1 MSIELNTTF
10 LKQQRYPNMLV
21 PSPLSEEIP
30 EVRIESP
37 KRVVFLLGGQER
49 WVIDESHFDG
59 TPNLVVEDSTPNR
72 IRVELKNA
80 FFPGTGLSANLICEV
95 NSEND
100 IHLMDLKLDFGE
112 IHSHVSLAKWLTGEH
127 PIISEWVDFD
137 KDLICKLGK
146 HGEVFLDGYTDM
158 MEFFPGWIFRL
169 KGQTIAWLHYLGASV
184 HSDEIVFGMADQHH
198 DSLFAVTPARRTIF
212 SFHRLWGTSSLS
224 PAITL
229 PEGWQVEP
237 PEFPDYLYD
246 ELHLETAVNGNG
258 SKEQAFVAQP
268 AQEDKRIWKLRLHGM
283 PNPFPLYKV
292 RYAMGFDE
300 NTMQSAQF
308 GSFSSEPIWYH
319 LRGCSL
325 LLGDGH
331 DASFELVARDKRIE
345 SAIVAPAL
353 LSFAAPLNGI
363 IVEAI
368 PTKPFSVLG
377 IYPAG
382 AERHPGFAHTE
393 ALGLPALLIDPDLPS
408 PILAMSDLAISLLRP
423 KDLLSLQIAFVNL
436 AFRTGGGQH
445 AHLEQV
451 SADTPAYLIVY
462 FPPQHIVEEAF
473 NEHSTPNLPVSTRMA
488 GPSRLAFRIP
498 KKVKKLPYALET
510 FLNWSNYQQS
520 VVPSAMPSPVAPNL
534 LLSHVTGYNVD
545 ESRPLLLPELPA
557 QETEAPGVQHTA
569 IEAPYRLIL
578 SPNWFAGWEHAAKP
592 ITHEGM
598 TELWHTRLGVRT
610 MDGINEQE
618 ASLRTVR
625 AVWCKNKD
633 EGNPFTMMS
642 LKKEDRKDIV
652 INSSNHLEAIKVNNM
667 MLSSLGAWLD
677 IEGNWPYD
685 PTSSLPNLSNW
696 THRATMGRDCY
707 VKIVREGYLFPTG
720 HRASKITLTERRCQL
735 SPSQEMVAYLIS
747 WDIVVVREPERFYPA
762 PGMPDEGRNF
772 PFTQVRV
779 KTLQTPPI
787 EVTPWIQVYNNELG
801 NEDFLFQMEGKDYDG
816 KWKSFTHALAFV
828 EKKNNPNDPNDPTED
843 ERMVDQLITEYSPE
857 RKKRSLDGQKVS
869 FAPTSKPGDTEFVVN
884 SITFGAEK
892 TKVLPGFYPI
902 MELADVK
909 IPAVEQI
916 VGADSNNL
924 DSNEGLLFQYDRN
937 YLQWGLENKLE
948 NPGEVFLCLPL
959 LTDPKTFPF
968 SGDKAGGI
976 IKPCL
981 SIKGLS
987 RTYGPVAENA
997 IKECLDEKLIG
1008 SILGEAKLLGGILL
1022 TDIVSNVNLSESPGS
1037 IPQLTNRVIYPKVN
1051 GHEDKNRA
1059 PEAIETLY
1067 KLEPQMK
1074 SDSKHIF
1081 EVTKDTSMK
1090 LSALI
1095 YTKHSPPESTYE
1107 VTGELRNF
1115 KVNLIGTDQ
1124 TTQFL
1129 TLHFSELTFK
1139 ARNGQKPVVTPKIE
1153 NVEFGGALQ
1162 FVSSL
1167 QNFLKSVGED
1177 SGIDVTPSGVS
1188 VSSSMALP
1196 NVTLGILAL
1205 QNLTFF
1211 TRFDLP
1217 FDGSPATFY
1226 FAFASR
1232 ENPFVLTVGT
1242 FGGGGFF
1249 GIMLSLDKENPV
1261 KLLEASLE
1269 FGGNQALDLGVASGG
1284 IYLMAGIYYRM
1295 ENVAPDKQIC
1305 QLTGYVRCGGVLQ
1318 VLGLVT
1324 VSAEFYLSLNYRD
1337 PGKAWGQATLT
1348 VKIHLLLTTKS
1359 VDLTVEKQFSGS
1371 DGDPLIEEMIDED
1384 DWYSYCSAFT

>member
-1 MSIELNTTF
+1 MSIELNTIF
-10 LKQQRYPNMLV
+10 LKKRRYPDILV
-21 PSPLSEEIP
+21 PSLMPEEIP

-59 TPNLVVEDSTPNR
+59 TPKLMVDDSIPNR

-80 FFPGTGLSANLICEV
+80 FFPGTSLSANLICEI
-95 NSEND
+95 NSDNGS
-100 IHLMDLKLDFGE
+100 HVMDLKLDFGE
-112 IHSHVSLAKWLTGEH
+112 LQSQVSLAKWLTGEH
-127 PIISEWVDFD
+127 PIRSEWVELDTAS
-137 KDLICKLGK
+137 ICKLGK
-146 HGEVFLDGYTDM
+146 HGEVLLDGDAQ
-158 MEFFPGWIFRL
+158 MEFFPGWIFCL
-169 KGQTIAWLHYLGASV
+169 KGQTIAWLHYLGTSV
-184 HSDEIVFGMADQHH
+184 YSDQIVFGMADQHH

-212 SFHRLWGTSSLS
+212 SFHRLWGTSSLT

-229 PEGWQVEP
+229 PEGWQVES

-283 PNPFPLYKV
+283 PNPFLLYNV

-300 NTMQSAQF
+300 STIQAAQF
-308 GSFSSEPIWYH
+308 GHFSSEPIWYH
-319 LRGCSL
+319 LSGCSL
-325 LLGDGH
+325 LLGDGQN
-331 DASFELVARDKRIE
+331 ASFELVARDKRIE
-345 SAIVAPAL
+345 SAVVAPAL
-353 LSFAAPLNGI
+353 LSFAAPLKGI

-368 PTKPFSVLG
+368 PTEPFNVLG

-382 AERHPGFAHTE
+382 VERHPGFAKTE
-393 ALGLPALLIDPDLPS
+393 ALGLPALQIDPDLPS
-408 PILAMSDLAISLLRP
+408 PILAMSELTISLLRP
-423 KDLLSLQIAFVNL
+423 KDLLLLRIAFVNM
-436 AFRTGGGQH
+436 AFRTGGGKH
-445 AHLEQV
+445 AHWEQV
-451 SADTPAYLIVY
+451 SLDTPAYLVVY
-462 FPPQHIVEEAF
+462 FPPQHIAEQAF
-473 NEHSTPNLPVSTRMA
+473 KEGSPFPNPPVAVRMA
-488 GPSRLAFRIP
+488 GPSRLAFRVP
-498 KKVKKLPYALET
+498 RMVSELPYALET
-510 FLNWSNYQQS
+510 LLNWSSFEQS

-534 LLSHVTGYNVD
+534 LLSHLTGYNVD
-545 ESRPLLLPELPA
+545 ESNPLLMPELPA
-557 QETEAPGVQHTA
+557 QETEAPGVEHTA

-578 SPNWFAGWEHAAKP
+578 SPNWFAGWGHAAKP
-592 ITHEGM
+592 VTHGGM

-610 MDGINEQE
+610 KDGIDEQE
-618 ASLRTVR
+618 TTLRTVR
-625 AVWCKNKD
+625 AIWCKDKD
-633 EGNPFTMMS
+633 GVNPFQMS
-642 LKKEDRKDIV
+642 LEKEDRRDIV
-652 INSSNHLEAIKVNNM
+652 INSSNYLEAIKVNNM

-685 PTSSLPNLSNW
+685 PISPVTNLSNW
-696 THRATMGRDCY
+696 THRAAMGRDNY
-707 VKIVREGYLFPTG
+707 VKIVREGYLFPFG
-720 HRASKITLTERRCQL
+720 HRAAHITVTERRCEL
-735 SPSQEMVAYLIS
+735 SPSQEMVAYLVS

-762 PGMPDEGRNF
+762 PGMPNEGRNF

-779 KTLQTPPI
+779 KTLQTPHI
-787 EVTPWIQVYNNELG
+787 VLTPWIQVGEKG
-801 NEDFLFQMEGKDYDG
+801 FEKDFLFQLEGKDYEDN
-816 KWKSFTHALAFV
+816 WKPFTTAIAFV
-828 EKKNNPNDPNDPTED
+828 EAPTEKITPEQYKKIIE
-843 ERMVDQLITEYSPE
+843 ERIKEYTPE
-857 RKKRSLDGQKVS
+857 RQKRSMDGQKLA

-884 SITFGAEK
+884 LLTFGAEITEK
-892 TKVLPGFYPI
+892 NELPGFYPH
-902 MELADVK
+902 MSTADIK

-916 VGADSNNL
+916 TGADSNNL
-924 DSNEGLLFQYDRN
+924 LSNNNELLFQYDDIYRRS
-937 YLQWGLENKLE
+937 GFDKEI
-948 NPGEVFLCLPL
+948 NPGEVFLN
-959 LTDPKTFPF
+959 LTKAVSKTFP
-968 SGDKAGGI
+968 GDKAGAI
-976 IKPCL
+976 ITPDL

-987 RTYGPVAENA
+987 RTYGPVAVNA
-997 IKECLDEKLIG
+997 IKKFLDEDLIG

-1022 TDIVSNVNLSESPGS
+1022 KEIVEKVKLSEYPGS

-1051 GHEDKNRA
+1051 GQEDKNRA

-1067 KLEPQMK
+1067 KLEPLMK
-1074 SDSKHIF
+1074 SDPENIF
-1081 EVTKDTSMK
+1081 EANKDTTMK

-1095 YTKHSPPESTYE
+1095 YTKLSPPESTYD

-1129 TLHFSELTFK
+1129 TLHFNELTFK
-1139 ARNGQKPVVTPKIE
+1139 ARSGQKPVVTPKIE

-1162 FVSSL
+1162 FVTSL
-1167 QNFLKSVGED
+1167 QDFLKSVGED
-1177 SGIDVTPSGVS
+1177 SGIDVTPLGVS
-1188 VSSSMALP
+1188 VSSSMAIP

-1211 TRFDLP
+1211 SRFNLP

-1249 GIMLSLDKENPV
+1249 GIMLSLDKDNPV

-1295 ENVAPDKQIC
+1295 ENDAATNKRIC

-1348 VKIHLLLTTKS
+1348 VKIHLLLTSKS

-1384 DWYSYCSAFT
+1384 DWYAYSSAFA